1 MMRRVFLLAFGAA
14 CTSCTA
20 LLGIDKEYRAAPD
33 AAADLLQEGADGSSD
48 ALSNPNGIVKVTAGR
63 FHSCALFASGTA
75 KCWGR
80 NDDYGELG
88 DGTYVSSAVPVAAMG
103 TGIVD
108 LFAGAHDTC
117 AALAGRGVCAG
128 RGFSGELGNGGD
140 AGSSLP
146 VAMSELPAAP
156 IAIASGE
163 GFACAL
169 MSGGDV
175 YCMGGGA
182 RGELGDG
189 SFGTSIV
196 AVRAQLGGKAK
207 AIAAFG
213 SHACAL
219 MEDGRVACWGDNSSG
234 QLGNGNAAP
243 DAGIAVPAPVIGIA
257 GATAIGVGTGFSCA
271 LIGSD
276 ANNSSVW
283 CWGANDRGQLGDG
296 STTQRS
302 TPVQVKELTGAGSLA
317 VGDMHAC
324 AGMLISGGIKCWGHG
339 GSGQLG
345 NGGSGDAVT
354 PVDVSGIGG
363 YPVSLT
369 AGGFHTCALL
379 ASPVVECWGSN
390 DFGQIGDGTTNQQS
404 APVQV
409 GW

>member
-1 MMRRVFLLAFGAA
+1 
-14 CTSCTA
+14 
-20 LLGIDKEYRAAPD
+20 
-33 AAADLLQEGADGSSD
+33 
-48 ALSNPNGIVKVTAGR
+48 
-63 FHSCALFASGTA
+63 
-75 KCWGR
+75 
-80 NDDYGELG
+80 
-88 DGTYVSSAVPVAAMG
+88 
-103 TGIVD
+103 
-108 LFAGAHDTC
+108 
-117 AALAGRGVCAG
+117 
-128 RGFSGELGNGGD
+128 
-140 AGSSLP
+140 
-146 VAMSELPAAP
+146 
-156 IAIASGE
+156 
-163 GFACAL
+163 
-169 MSGGDV
+169 
-175 YCMGGGA
+175 
-182 RGELGDG
+182 
-189 SFGTSIV
+189 
-196 AVRAQLGGKAK
+196 
-207 AIAAFG
+207 
-213 SHACAL
+213 
-219 MEDGRVACWGDNSSG
+219 
-234 QLGNGNAAP
+234 
-243 DAGIAVPAPVIGIA
+243 VPAPVIGIA